1 MNLQVEIFLKSRFHC
16 TVLILL
22 GGLGSPLSRHFLSA
36 NILSILMWALIIF
49 QAKEL
54 HCYRSI
60 FFRACDLSLFWI
72 KRGPDQN
79 NLYSCMSLYMRWTS
93 TNFYTFSFFFREIV
107 MRKLSSSFQFWR
119 ENGNKRNKK
128 TEEKTRENTTG
139 YIFRIC
145 VASSR
150 RIQAF
155 KVLFHYFSYNLY
167 KNKSSFVAI
176 EPDIAY
182 FCNWFEKRN
191 CSKLLL
197 PFIARREYLKLSKDT
212 ILFDALV

>member
-1 MNLQVEIFLKSRFHC
+1 MTFLLLFVIFDFFKVSLKFNVVLKS
-16 TVLILL
+16 V
-22 GGLGSPLSRHFLSA
+22 FLYE
-36 NILSILMWALIIF
+36 SIYAMAIDKFL
-49 QAKEL
+49 
-54 HCYRSI
+54 Y
-60 FFRACDLSLFWI
+60 LFI
-72 KRGPDQN
+72 
-79 NLYSCMSLYMRWTS
+79 
-93 TNFYTFSFFFREIV
+93 FFFREIV

-167 KNKSSFVAI
+167 KNKSSFVAFGWMHWI
-176 EPDIAY
+176 RYDFVLCLGFWSIFTY
-182 FCNWFEKRN
+182 CTTVQQ
-191 CSKLLL
+191 
-197 PFIARREYLKLSKDT
+197 KD
-212 ILFDALV
+212 

>member
-1 MNLQVEIFLKSRFHC
+1 MAIDKFLYLF
-16 TVLILL
+16 
-22 GGLGSPLSRHFLSA
+22 
-36 NILSILMWALIIF
+36 
-49 QAKEL
+49 
-54 HCYRSI
+54 I
-60 FFRACDLSLFWI
+60 FFPWNRHAHSSARNSFTE
-72 KRGPDQN
+72 K
-79 NLYSCMSLYMRWTS
+79 SWT
-93 TNFYTFSFFFREIV
+93 
-107 MRKLSSSFQFWR
+107 SSSFQFWR

>member
-1 MNLQVEIFLKSRFHC
+1 MFCLLFYSSIFTALKQIKFFCSFSGRICQSAFRFYLTFGTNLQWRFC
-16 TVLILL
+16 KILL
-22 GGLGSPLSRHFLSA
+22 PSQNMYMNFNDNFTKTFIPVWVYMCDGHWQ
-36 NILSILMWALIIF
+36 ISIPF
-49 QAKEL
+49 
-54 HCYRSI
+54 H
-60 FFRACDLSLFWI
+60 
-72 KRGPDQN
+72 
-79 NLYSCMSLYMRWTS
+79 
-93 TNFYTFSFFFREIV
+93 FFFREIV